1 MQNQQV
7 WPRETRIWPRGGP
20 SKGRWRCVST
30 VLHPIFL
37 IFFFLPKRLEVLVA
51 QQASLHQ
58 IAKQGQGLDARFHTT
73 GRGDVGGNTCWW
85 VLVADRETEE
95 CLGTQHGDGGVV
107 ARQRQIERG
116 HAGCGVNRGRNS
128 EPETMQR
135 TGRSPVHVLRR
146 PRRAQPH
153 RAFFSWHVR
162 IFICKS
168 FFLSFF
174 LSLIF
179 IFQLLVK

>member
-73 GRGDVGGNTCWW
+73 GRGDVGENTCWW

-95 CLGTQHGDGGVV
+95 CLGTWHGV
-107 ARQRQIERG
+107 ARGRRSRRSSETEIERG

-128 EPETMQR
+128 EGRPCSGRAVAQSMFSGPGERNR
-135 TGRSPVHVLRR
+135 TGPSFLGTYGFHL
-146 PRRAQPH
+146 QII
-153 RAFFSWHVR
+153 FS
-162 IFICKS
+162 IFLPFS
-168 FFLSFF
+168 HF
-174 LSLIF
+174 
-179 IFQLLVK
+179 